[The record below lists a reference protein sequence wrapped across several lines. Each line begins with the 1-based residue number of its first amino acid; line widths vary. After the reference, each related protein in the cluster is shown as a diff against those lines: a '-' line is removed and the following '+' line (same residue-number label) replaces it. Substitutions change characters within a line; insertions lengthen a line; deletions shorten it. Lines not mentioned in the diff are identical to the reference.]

1 MFETAVLSTGPQTKR
16 VWTTFLGF
24 AGQALLMTGLV
35 LAPLIS
41 PQALPG
47 VVWKA
52 MTLAPPAPPPPPP
65 QLETQIVPRTHV
77 AATHRFIDVFTAPP
91 KVPPK
96 VEVVDDLDRALAA
109 APSVYGSVPGISG
122 AGVPNG
128 VLNGIMNSVANPS
141 ANSHAVERVAPPP
154 VKTPPPEPPRPPR
167 ITVLQMAEPIQRVT
181 PVYPSLARTA
191 HVSGTVE
198 LMGVLGTDGRIHE
211 IKVLS
216 GHPLLV
222 KSAVDAVMQWVYR
235 PTILNG
241 QPVEVQ
247 APISVRFILN

>member
-24 AGQALLMTGLV
+24 AGQALLMTCLV

-52 MTLAPPAPPPPPP
+52 ITLAPPAPPPPPP

-77 AATHRFIDVFTAPP
+77 AATHRLVDIFTAPP
-91 KVPPK
+91 KVPTK
-96 VEVVDDLDRALAA
+96 VALVDDLDQALAA

-122 AGVPNG
+122 TGATKGI
-128 VLNGIMNSVANPS
+128 LDGIMNSVPNPAANY
-141 ANSHAVERVAPPP
+141 HAPAPAPPP
-154 VKTPPPEPPRPPR
+154 VKTPPVEPPRPPR

-181 PVYPSLARTA
+181 PAYPPLARTA

-222 KSAVDAVMQWVYR
+222 KSAVDAVMQWIYR